1 MLYSNPQVDC
11 SHSPHSLALR
21 AAPSRQVG
29 LCGVLTI
36 LFAIVIAVGVSHSL
50 FGVRMDHI
58 FDELPFLFLF
68 LGVQGVFSLLD
79 ARCRANIFKKYFK
92 KVKIFT
98 NTFI

>member
-1 MLYSNPQVDC
+1 M
-11 SHSPHSLALR
+11 
-21 AAPSRQVG
+21 
-29 LCGVLTI
+29 LTI

-79 ARCRANIFKKYFK
+79 ARCRANIF
-92 KVKIFT
+92 
-98 NTFI
+98 